1 MLLQSLP
8 LVFVLGGVALYTVLG
23 GADFGA
29 GFWQLFAGRGVRAER
44 VREHAHE
51 VIGPVWETNHV
62 WLIFVL
68 TVFWTAYPTA
78 FGSIASTLAVPLFI
92 AVVGI
97 IFRGSAYALRAG
109 ASSARESGLI
119 DTVFS
124 VSSILTPFALGAAA
138 GGIATNRVPVGNAAG
153 QLFSSWLNGTSI
165 FIGALSVA
173 NAAYLAAVYLAADA
187 ARDGDDGLE
196 RDFRVRALGAG
207 LVAGAVAVAGIF
219 VVDAESHSLFH
230 SLLAGRAL
238 PAVVV
243 SGLAG
248 VVTLALVYRRRY
260 ELARYGAALAVAAI
274 IAGWALAR
282 WPALLPGLTVYGAA
296 AGHDTLV
303 ALVVAV
309 LAGGAILF
317 PALALLF
324 RLALSGRFRAV
335 ESVPSEFVAEE
346 RAVVKP
352 QLLARWAAAML
363 IAGFGLLNVADARW
377 AHGVGL
383 GCLLAFLVLA
393 FCAIVLPALEQS
405 SGTDLP

>member
-1 MLLQSLP
+1 MYVPPKMAMAPLSWYRPPPPAVPPLP
-8 LVFVLGGVALYTVLG
+8 LKL
-23 GADFGA
+23 
-29 GFWQLFAGRGVRAER
+29 
-44 VREHAHE
+44 
-51 VIGPVWETNHV
+51 
-62 WLIFVL
+62 
-68 TVFWTAYPTA
+68 PTA
-78 FGSIASTLAVPLFI
+78 PLPPT
-92 AVVGI
+92 
-97 IFRGSAYALRAG
+97 AL
-109 ASSARESGLI
+109 LL
-119 DTVFS
+119 TS
-124 VSSILTPFALGAAA
+124 VMVWI
-138 GGIATNRVPVGNAAG
+138 
-153 QLFSSWLNGTSI
+153 
-165 FIGALSVA
+165 
-173 NAAYLAAVYLAADA
+173 
-187 ARDGDDGLE
+187 
-196 RDFRVRALGAG
+196 
-207 LVAGAVAVAGIF
+207 
-219 VVDAESHSLFH
+219 
-230 SLLAGRAL
+230 
-238 PAVVV
+238 
-243 SGLAG
+243 
-248 VVTLALVYRRRY
+248 VTLALVYRRRY

-393 FCAIVLPALEQS
+393 FCAIVLPALEQG